1 VVWCLQRGGMRII
14 PLLTLIACTQAP
26 SAPIDLA
33 PDPAPDPAATSASS
47 NVVATAGLGM
57 VTNVRNLPTCPSGA
71 PPGATCRQ
79 VTVTGCPGIASEPL
93 DAIVAVRAQ
102 QGTLRGTV
110 VHFSG
115 SGGEGFQG
123 SAQNY
128 EAAGFRNVYIGWL
141 NDWEQTQSAGIKTA
155 GCRPATILQWAFSDP
170 SLHNGSRTLGFCGEG
185 MSGGAG
191 QLGYA
196 LAHYGMASVLDYVN
210 ELSGPPFSRI
220 DIGCN
225 GDAPPTSMVCGVAD
239 TTRLPSSLNGW
250 ENIQLPLKCG
260 STSVPA
266 SELARWKS
274 DSIAVGGVYN
284 YPQTQV
290 QFFGCTFQATA
301 VTVMGNA
308 YFNTISQAE
317 GGNANLAQ
325 YHCYFQS
332 DGCQGEQLGTGLS
345 DAKQALIANCVPR
358 HQ

>member
-1 VVWCLQRGGMRII
+1 VVWRLQRGGMRII
-14 PLLTLIACTQAP
+14 PLLTLVACTQPP
-26 SAPIDLA
+26 SA
-33 PDPAPDPAATSASS
+33 PDPAPEPADTVAASG
-47 NVVATAGLGM
+47 VAAAAGLGA
-57 VTNVRNLPTCPSGA
+57 VTNVVNLASCPQGA
-71 PPGATCRQ
+71 PPGATCRR
-79 VTVTGCPGIASEPL
+79 VTVTGCPGIATESI
-93 DAIVAVRAQ
+93 DAVVAVRPAM
-102 QGTLRGTV
+102 GTLRGTV

-128 EAAGFRNVYIGWL
+128 ETAGFRSVYIGWL
-141 NDWEQTQSAGIKTA
+141 TDWEQTQSAGIKTA

-170 SLHNGSRTLGFCGEG
+170 SLHNGSRSLGFCGEG
-185 MSGGAG
+185 SSGGSG

-196 LAHYGMASVLDYVN
+196 LAHYGMAGVLDYVN

-225 GDAPPTSMVCGVAD
+225 GDAQPTAMVCGVAD
-239 TTRLPSSLNGW
+239 TTRLPSSLNAW

-260 STSVPA
+260 STGVPA
-266 SELARWKS
+266 TELARWRS
-274 DSIAVGGVYN
+274 DSIAVGGVYS
-284 YPQTQV
+284 YPHTQV

-308 YFNTISQAE
+308 YFNTIAQAE
-317 GGNANLAQ
+317 GGDPNLAQ
-325 YHCYFQS
+325 YHCYFQA

>member
-1 VVWCLQRGGMRII
+1 MVSRLQRAGAMRSIY
-14 PLLTLIACTQAP
+14 LLALAACSQSS
-26 SAPIDLA
+26 SAEL
-33 PDPAPDPAATSASS
+33 DPASDPVPASVAASD
-47 NVVATAGLGM
+47 VVAASGLGA
-57 VTNVRNLPTCPSGA
+57 VTNVRNLASCPMGA

-93 DAIVAVRAQ
+93 DAVVALRTQ
-102 QGTLRGTV
+102 TGTLRGTV

-128 EAAGFRNVYIGWL
+128 EAAGFRNVYIGWVS
-141 NDWEQTQSAGIKTA
+141 DWEQTQSAGIKTA
-155 GCRPATILQWAFSDP
+155 GCRPATILQWVFSDP
-170 SLHNGSRTLGFCGEG
+170 SLHNGSRAIGFCGEG
-185 MSGGAG
+185 SSGGSG

-196 LAHYGMASVLDYVN
+196 LAHYGAAGVLDYVN
-210 ELSGPPFSRI
+210 ELSGPPFARI

-239 TTRLPSSLNGW
+239 TTRLPSVLNAW

-260 STSVPA
+260 STGVPA
-266 SELARWKS
+266 TELARWKS

-284 YPQTQV
+284 YPKTQV

-317 GGNANLAQ
+317 GGNSNLAQ
-325 YHCYFQS
+325 YHCYFQA

-345 DAKQALIANCVPR
+345 DAKQALIASCVPR